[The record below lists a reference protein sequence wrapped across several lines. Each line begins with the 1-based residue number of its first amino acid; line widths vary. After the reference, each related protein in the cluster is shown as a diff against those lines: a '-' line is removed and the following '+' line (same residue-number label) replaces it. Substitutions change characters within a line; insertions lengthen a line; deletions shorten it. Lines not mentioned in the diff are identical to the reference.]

1 MPDAPPGSRAPRN
14 SVTARPAAAAAR
26 QLPSGQA
33 AAPALATGRA
43 RPAGRPG
50 AGHARQASGAAGC
63 GRRPAAARCARW
75 WARRRRRAPRPRPA
89 AARSRTAARAA
100 PGPGSSP
107 SGGGAQQP
115 AHLVLAQGPAPLI
128 LSPLV
133 LGELG
138 AVVLGALLGVAGA
151 DLTVGRQG
159 GRHRRDRSVQGE
171 QQHASQ
177 AYRSTSS
184 RLSTLPDGP
193 SGIASTNSTLRGYLY
208 LASRSFDQVMIAAP
222 SSSSLPS
229 ASGERT
235 TTAQTSSPSCG
246 SGTAITATCATASWR
261 SSTSSTSRG

>member
-1 MPDAPPGSRAPRN
+1 MPYAPPGSRAPRN

-33 AAPALATGRA
+33 AAPAQPQGGLAPQGGRVLGTPVK
-43 RPAGRPG
+43 PA
-50 AGHARQASGAAGC
+50 AQQAAGV
-63 GRRPAAARCARW
+63 GRQRHGALGGGHVVDVE
-75 WARRRRRAPRPRPA
+75 RRGLGQPQ
-89 AARSRTAARAA
+89 
-100 PGPGSSP
+100 PGPG
-107 SGGGAQQP
+107 QQ
-115 AHLVLAQGPAPLI
+115 
-128 LSPLV
+128 
-133 LGELG
+133 
-138 AVVLGALLGVAGA
+138 
-151 DLTVGRQG
+151 R
-159 GRHRRDRSVQGE
+159 E

-193 SGIASTNSTLRGYLY
+193 SGIASTNSTFRGYLY
-208 LASRSFDQVMIAAP
+208 LAIRSFDQVMIADP

-229 ASGERT
+229 ASGART